1 MSRYEMIVVFHEF
14 MCSRIGV
21 TPKDRIDFH
30 DSTSGYQETMTK
42 TFDYTVVR
50 WILRLLVAF

>member
-30 DSTSGYQETMTK
+30 DSTSGYQETMKK
-42 TFDYTVVR
+42 TLT
-50 WILRLLVAF
+50 ILLYGGY